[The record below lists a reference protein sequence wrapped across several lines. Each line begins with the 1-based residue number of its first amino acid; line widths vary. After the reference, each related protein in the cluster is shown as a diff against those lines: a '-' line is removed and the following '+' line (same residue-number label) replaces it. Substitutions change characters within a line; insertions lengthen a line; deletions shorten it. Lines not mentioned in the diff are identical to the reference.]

1 LQALRS
7 KTKFFSEGSQAMTD
21 NLRNKDKISSSDM
34 SFLCLLTL
42 LNVLNMLDR
51 NLMSAFANYIVPD
64 LGLSNTE
71 YGLLTGLVFLI
82 FYSVA
87 GLYMGMLAD
96 TVNRTRLISFG
107 VTLWSALTAASGLAW
122 NFVSMA
128 IPRMFIGVGESILT
142 PSAMSL
148 LADRFPQSRLGFA
161 AGFYYIGAP
170 LGAGGSF
177 LLAGYLGP
185 IIGWR
190 NCFYLLGGIG
200 IVLAAIVFFVRE
212 TPRRHLVN
220 SEDQKNTPSIKKI
233 AKIAMTA
240 IPKSPALM
248 AAMAGAM
255 LLHVFIGAGY
265 FDQLWFVQERGF
277 DRDEIAKLTGMMG
290 LSGGLIG
297 TFVGGVGSDWFTQKT
312 GYGRL
317 VFLFFVL
324 LFCAPFMIAYRLAPG
339 DSIWIPIGLFLG
351 MFQIGSF
358 FGPFFASIQ
367 GLIPPEVRSTVIAFS
382 ILLMNVIGMGIGI
395 TVTGISV
402 DLMISYGINEPYS
415 LTLICFTL
423 FSFIAMPCFLFAGLR
438 YNHDREKLN
447 ITESS

>member
-1 LQALRS
+1 
-7 KTKFFSEGSQAMTD
+7 MTD

-128 IPRMFIGVGESILT
+128 IPRMFIGIGESILT

-170 LGAGGSF
+170 LGAGASF

-200 IVLAAIVFFVRE
+200 IVLAAIVFFVKE

-290 LSGGLIG
+290 LLGGLIG

>member
-1 LQALRS
+1 
-7 KTKFFSEGSQAMTD
+7 MTD

-190 NCFYLLGGIG
+190 NCFYLLGCIG
-200 IVLAAIVFFVRE
+200 IVLAAIVFFVKE

-290 LSGGLIG
+290 LLGGLIG

-339 DSIWIPIGLFLG
+339 DYIWIPIGLFLG

>member
-1 LQALRS
+1 
-7 KTKFFSEGSQAMTD
+7 MTD

-200 IVLAAIVFFVRE
+200 IVLAAIVFFVKE

-290 LSGGLIG
+290 LLGGLIG
-297 TFVGGVGSDWFTQKT
+297 TFVGGVGSDWFTQRT

>member
-1 LQALRS
+1 
-7 KTKFFSEGSQAMTD
+7 
-21 NLRNKDKISSSDM
+21 M

-200 IVLAAIVFFVRE
+200 IVLAAIVFFVKE

>member
-1 LQALRS
+1 
-7 KTKFFSEGSQAMTD
+7 MTN

-64 LGLSNTE
+64 LSLSNTE

-96 TVNRTRLISFG
+96 TVNRTRLISVG

>member
-1 LQALRS
+1 
-7 KTKFFSEGSQAMTD
+7 MTN

>member
-1 LQALRS
+1 
-7 KTKFFSEGSQAMTD
+7 MTD

-240 IPKSPALM
+240 MPKSPALM

-297 TFVGGVGSDWFTQKT
+297 TFVGGIGSDWFTQKT

>member
-1 LQALRS
+1 
-7 KTKFFSEGSQAMTD
+7 MP
-21 NLRNKDKISSSDM
+21 NILRNKDKISSSDM
-34 SFLCLLTL
+34 AFLGLLTI

>member
-1 LQALRS
+1 
-7 KTKFFSEGSQAMTD
+7 MPN

-34 SFLCLLTL
+34 AFLGLLTI
-42 LNVLNMLDR
+42 LNILNMLDR

-212 TPRRHLVN
+212 TPRRHLLN

>member
-1 LQALRS
+1 
-7 KTKFFSEGSQAMTD
+7 MTD

-34 SFLCLLTL
+34 GFLCLLTL
-42 LNVLNMLDR
+42 LNILNMLDR
-51 NLMSAFANYIVPD
+51 NLMSAFANYIKPD

>member
-1 LQALRS
+1 
-7 KTKFFSEGSQAMTD
+7 MTD

-200 IVLAAIVFFVRE
+200 IVLAAIVFFVKE

-290 LSGGLIG
+290 LLGGLIG

>member
-1 LQALRS
+1 
-7 KTKFFSEGSQAMTD
+7 MPN

-34 SFLCLLTL
+34 AFLGLLTI
-42 LNVLNMLDR
+42 LNILNMLDR

>member
-1 LQALRS
+1 
-7 KTKFFSEGSQAMTD
+7 
-21 NLRNKDKISSSDM
+21 
-34 SFLCLLTL
+34 
-42 LNVLNMLDR
+42 
-51 NLMSAFANYIVPD
+51 
-64 LGLSNTE
+64 
-71 YGLLTGLVFLI
+71 
-82 FYSVA
+82 
-87 GLYMGMLAD
+87 MLAD

-200 IVLAAIVFFVRE
+200 IVLAAIVFFVKE

-290 LSGGLIG
+290 LLGGLIG

>member
-1 LQALRS
+1 
-7 KTKFFSEGSQAMTD
+7 MTD

-200 IVLAAIVFFVRE
+200 IVLAAIVFFVKE

-395 TVTGISV
+395 TATGISV

>member
-1 LQALRS
+1 
-7 KTKFFSEGSQAMTD
+7 MTD

-200 IVLAAIVFFVRE
+200 LVLAAIVFFVRE

-297 TFVGGVGSDWFTQKT
+297 TFVGGLGSDWFTQKT

-402 DLMISYGINEPYS
+402 DLMISYGVNEPYS

>member
-1 LQALRS
+1 
-7 KTKFFSEGSQAMTD
+7 MTD

-51 NLMSAFANYIVPD
+51 NLMSAFADYIVPD

>member
-1 LQALRS
+1 
-7 KTKFFSEGSQAMTD
+7 MTD

-200 IVLAAIVFFVRE
+200 IVLAAIVFFVKE

-220 SEDQKNTPSIKKI
+220 SEDKKNTPSIKKI

-290 LSGGLIG
+290 LLGGLIG

>member
-1 LQALRS
+1 
-7 KTKFFSEGSQAMTD
+7 MTN

-212 TPRRHLVN
+212 TPRRHLLN

>member
-1 LQALRS
+1 
-7 KTKFFSEGSQAMTD
+7 MTD

-240 IPKSPALM
+240 IPKSSALM

-265 FDQLWFVQERGF
+265 FDQLWFVQERNF
-277 DRDEIAKLTGMMG
+277 DRDEIAKLTGLMG

-297 TFVGGVGSDWFTQKT
+297 TFVGGIGSDWFTQKT

-317 VFLFFVL
+317 VFLFFIL
-324 LFCAPFMIAYRLAPG
+324 LFCAPFMVAYRLAPG

-358 FGPFFASIQ
+358 FGPFFASVQ

-402 DLMISYGINEPYS
+402 DLMISYGIEEPYS
-415 LTLICFTL
+415 LTLICFTI
-423 FSFIAMPCFLFAGLR
+423 FSFLAMPCFLYAGLR

>member
-1 LQALRS
+1 
-7 KTKFFSEGSQAMTD
+7 MPN
-21 NLRNKDKISSSDM
+21 NLRNIDKISSSDM
-34 SFLCLLTL
+34 AFLGLLTI
-42 LNVLNMLDR
+42 LNILNMLDR

-200 IVLAAIVFFVRE
+200 LVLAAIVFFVRE

-402 DLMISYGINEPYS
+402 DLMISYGINDPYS

>member
-1 LQALRS
+1 
-7 KTKFFSEGSQAMTD
+7 MPN

-34 SFLCLLTL
+34 AFLGLLTI
-42 LNVLNMLDR
+42 LNILNMLDR

-200 IVLAAIVFFVRE
+200 LVLAAIVFFVRE

-402 DLMISYGINEPYS
+402 DLMISYGVNEPYS

>member
-1 LQALRS
+1 
-7 KTKFFSEGSQAMTD
+7 MTD

-297 TFVGGVGSDWFTQKT
+297 TFIGGVGSDWFTQKT

>member
-1 LQALRS
+1 
-7 KTKFFSEGSQAMTD
+7 MTN

-297 TFVGGVGSDWFTQKT
+297 TFVGGIGSDWFTQKT

-402 DLMISYGINEPYS
+402 DLMISYGVNEPYS

>member
-1 LQALRS
+1 
-7 KTKFFSEGSQAMTD
+7 MTD
-21 NLRNKDKISSSDM
+21 NLKNKDKISSSDM

-200 IVLAAIVFFVRE
+200 IVLAAIVFFVKE

-290 LSGGLIG
+290 LLGGLIG

>member
-1 LQALRS
+1 
-7 KTKFFSEGSQAMTD
+7 MTD
-21 NLRNKDKISSSDM
+21 NSRNKDKISSSDM

-200 IVLAAIVFFVRE
+200 LVLAAIVFFVRE

-402 DLMISYGINEPYS
+402 DLMISYGVNEPYS

>member
-1 LQALRS
+1 
-7 KTKFFSEGSQAMTD
+7 MPN

-34 SFLCLLTL
+34 AFLGLLTI
-42 LNVLNMLDR
+42 LNILNMLDR

-64 LGLSNTE
+64 LGPSNTE

-212 TPRRHLVN
+212 TPRRHLLN

-290 LSGGLIG
+290 LLGGLIG

>member
-1 LQALRS
+1 
-7 KTKFFSEGSQAMTD
+7 MTD

>member
-1 LQALRS
+1 
-7 KTKFFSEGSQAMTD
+7 MPN

-34 SFLCLLTL
+34 AFLGLLTI
-42 LNVLNMLDR
+42 LNILNMLDR

-402 DLMISYGINEPYS
+402 DLMISYGVNEPYS

>member
-1 LQALRS
+1 
-7 KTKFFSEGSQAMTD
+7 MTD

-185 IIGWR
+185 IIG
-190 NCFYLLGGIG
+190 
-200 IVLAAIVFFVRE
+200 
-212 TPRRHLVN
+212 
-220 SEDQKNTPSIKKI
+220 
-233 AKIAMTA
+233 
-240 IPKSPALM
+240 
-248 AAMAGAM
+248 
-255 LLHVFIGAGY
+255 
-265 FDQLWFVQERGF
+265 
-277 DRDEIAKLTGMMG
+277 
-290 LSGGLIG
+290 LSLIH
-297 TFVGGVGSDWFTQKT
+297 
-312 GYGRL
+312 
-317 VFLFFVL
+317 
-324 LFCAPFMIAYRLAPG
+324 I
-339 DSIWIPIGLFLG
+339 
-351 MFQIGSF
+351 
-358 FGPFFASIQ
+358 
-367 GLIPPEVRSTVIAFS
+367 
-382 ILLMNVIGMGIGI
+382 
-395 TVTGISV
+395 
-402 DLMISYGINEPYS
+402 
-415 LTLICFTL
+415 
-423 FSFIAMPCFLFAGLR
+423 
-438 YNHDREKLN
+438 
-447 ITESS
+447 

>member
-1 LQALRS
+1 MS
-7 KTKFFSEGSQAMTD
+7 DKTQDTQ
-21 NLRNKDKISSSDM
+21 KISSSDM
-34 SFLCLLTL
+34 GFLCLMTA

-51 NLMSAFANYIVPD
+51 NLLSAFANYIVPD

-71 YGLLTGLVFLI
+71 YALLTGLVFLI
-82 FYSVA
+82 FYSIA

-96 TVNRTRLISFG
+96 TVNRMHLISFG
-107 VTLWSALTAASGLAW
+107 VGLWSALTAASGLAW
-122 NFVSMA
+122 NFLSMA
-128 IPRMFIGVGESILT
+128 IPRTFIGVGESILT

-161 AGFYYIGAP
+161 AGFYYLGAP
-170 LGAGGSF
+170 VGAGASF

-190 NCFYLLGGIG
+190 NCFYILGAIG
-200 IVLAAIVFFVRE
+200 IALAVLVLVTKE

-220 SEDQKNTPSIKKI
+220 SETTKEQPRIREI
-233 AKIAMTA
+233 AKIAMAA

-255 LLHVFIGAGY
+255 IMHVFIGAGY

-277 DRDEIAKLTGMMG
+277 QRDEIAKLTGFMG
-290 LSGGLIG
+290 LTGGVIG
-297 TFVGGVGSDWFTQKT
+297 TFVGGLGSDLFTQKT

-317 VFLFFVL
+317 AFLFL
-324 LFCAPFMIAYRLAPG
+324 LLLACAPCMIAFRLASG

-351 MFQIGSF
+351 MFQIGAF
-358 FGPFFASIQ
+358 FGPFFASVQ

-382 ILLMNVIGMGIGI
+382 ILLMNVIGLGIGI
-395 TVTGISV
+395 TLTGVAI
-402 DLMISYGINEPYS
+402 DFMTAYGVEEPYS
-415 LTLICFTL
+415 VTLLWFTVCSL
-423 FSFIAMPCFLFAGLR
+423 FLAMPCFLFAGLR
-438 YNHDREKLN
+438 YKQDQERLGLV
-447 ITESS
+447 ESG

>member
-1 LQALRS
+1 
-7 KTKFFSEGSQAMTD
+7 MPN
-21 NLRNKDKISSSDM
+21 NLRTKDKISSSDM
-34 SFLCLLTL
+34 AFLGLLTI
-42 LNVLNMLDR
+42 LNILNMLDR

-212 TPRRHLVN
+212 TPRRHLLN

-290 LSGGLIG
+290 LLGGLIG

>member
-1 LQALRS
+1 
-7 KTKFFSEGSQAMTD
+7 MTN

-200 IVLAAIVFFVRE
+200 LVLAAIVFFVRE

>member
-1 LQALRS
+1 
-7 KTKFFSEGSQAMTD
+7 MTD

-200 IVLAAIVFFVRE
+200 IVLAAIVFFVKE

>member
-1 LQALRS
+1 
-7 KTKFFSEGSQAMTD
+7 MPN

-34 SFLCLLTL
+34 AFLGLLTI
-42 LNVLNMLDR
+42 LNILNMLDR

-200 IVLAAIVFFVRE
+200 LVLAAIVFFVRE

-248 AAMAGAM
+248 AAMVGAM

-402 DLMISYGINEPYS
+402 DLMISYGVNEPYS

-423 FSFIAMPCFLFAGLR
+423 SSFIAMPCFLFAGLR

-447 ITESS
+447 ITESF

>member
-1 LQALRS
+1 MNNNMPINDR
-7 KTKFFSEGSQAMTD
+7 
-21 NLRNKDKISSSDM
+21 ISSSDM
-34 SFLCLLTL
+34 SFLCLLTS
-42 LNVLNMLDR
+42 LNILNMLDR

-82 FYSVA
+82 FYSIA
-87 GLYMGMLAD
+87 GMYMGMLAD
-96 TVNRTRLISFG
+96 TVNRTRFISFG
-107 VTLWSALTAASGLAW
+107 VSLWSALTAVSGLAW
-122 NFVSMA
+122 NFMSMA

-148 LADRFPQSRLGFA
+148 LADRFPPSRLGFA
-161 AGFYYIGAP
+161 AGFYYLGAP
-170 LGAGGSF
+170 IGAGGSF

-185 IIGWR
+185 VIGWR
-190 NCFYLLGGIG
+190 NCFYMLGGIG
-200 IVLAAIVFFVRE
+200 LVLAVVIFFLKE
-212 TPRRHLVN
+212 TPRRHLIGADETIEKLN
-220 SEDQKNTPSIKKI
+220 IRKI
-233 AKIAMTA
+233 AKIAFSA

-255 LLHVFIGAGY
+255 LMHVVIGAGY
-265 FDQLWFVQERGF
+265 FDQLWFVQERNF
-277 DRDEIAKLTGMMG
+277 DRDDIAKLTGVMG

-297 TFVGGVGSDWFTQKT
+297 TFVGGLGSDWFTRKT

-324 LFCAPFMIAYRLAPG
+324 LACAPFSLAYRLAPG

-351 MFQIGSF
+351 MFQIGAF

-382 ILLMNVIGMGIGI
+382 ILLMNVIGMGVGI
-395 TVTGISV
+395 TVTGIAIDV
-402 DLMISYGINEPYS
+402 MTSYGVEEPYT
-415 LTLICFTL
+415 LTLLFFTV
-423 FSFIAMPCFLFAGLR
+423 FSFLAMPCFLYAGFY
-438 YNHDREKLN
+438 YNRDRERLG
-447 ITESS
+447 ISESL

>member
-1 LQALRS
+1 
-7 KTKFFSEGSQAMTD
+7 MTD

-142 PSAMSL
+142 PSAISL

-200 IVLAAIVFFVRE
+200 IVLAAIVFFVKE